1 MLNICFNKTFYNS
14 FKIAKNQGLIEES
27 KILLI
32 QEDLLL
38 DNINFIKYINTIS
51 NSNSITIWYSNSPN
65 ELYYLY
71 FIVNKFINK
80 NIKVIALDKKNISN
94 GYLKYS
100 CSGDVYFKDIPYFIQ
115 YKRTL
120 TVEEK
125 KIYSKKYLEI
135 LQQKGDLLIKVNDEL
150 KIVES
155 NYYDSEILKFLSSK
169 NWIYIYELIGQFISL
184 NELDINDDFIL
195 GRLINLEK
203 INLVEINFNHNEIYN
218 SKIRKKVIKIL

>member
-135 LQQKGDLLIKVNDEL
+135 LQQKGDLLVKVNDEL

-218 SKIRKKVIKIL
+218 SKIRKKSN